1 MNRNIIRFFMLSAI
15 GGIMAAG
22 CANNTQAPKEETSE
36 TQQTDTTVRRKRVVN
51 PDQNPDKPKDPAAV
65 QAALEAYKIE
75 KDTSWKAPAF
85 DPYDIGEEPVFD
97 MVTNVGTI
105 RFKLFKE
112 TPLHR
117 DNYARLFAGHFFDGV
132 LFHRVIDGFVIQCGD
147 PYTKDPCRTIEEY
160 GMGDLGYWIK
170 NECRPGITHKRGSL
184 NAAREGDDVNPARAS
199 SSTQFCF
206 VQSEEGCRHLN
217 GEYTVFGQTISGFDV
232 IDAIASAPTGLI
244 KPELPD
250 SPIRI
255 LRVELV
261 DDGK

>member
-1 MNRNIIRFFMLSAI
+1 MISAI
-15 GGIMAAG
+15 GGFIAG
-22 CANNTQAPKEETSE
+22 GCSNNASSAGATASDEV
-36 TQQTDTTVRRKRVVN
+36 QTDTVIKRKRVVN

-65 QAALEAYKIE
+65 QKALEAYKIE

-85 DPYDIGEEPVFD
+85 DPYDLGEEPVFD

-117 DNYARLFAGHFFDGV
+117 DNYARLFAGHYFDGI
-132 LFHRVIDGFVIQCGD
+132 LFHRVIDGFMIQGGD
-147 PYTKDPCRTIEEY
+147 PFTKDPCRSMEEY
-160 GMGDLGYWIK
+160 GMGDLGFWIK

-184 NAAREGDDVNPARAS
+184 AAAREGDDVNPAKAS
-199 SSTQFCF
+199 SSTQFYF
-206 VQSEEGCRHLN
+206 VQSEEGCRHLD
-217 GEYTVFGQTISGFDV
+217 GGYTVFGQAVSGLEV

-244 KPELPD
+244 RPELPD